1 MCKEDMV
8 ISGYALPTSSL
19 IYRKTYQEIYHSFK
33 NQNQHPSPPSPQKKN
48 SYIKH
53 VKTNFTAA
61 LPNNV
66 LHFISHL
73 SLTSLGR

>member
-33 NQNQHPSPPSPQKKN
+33 NQNQHPSPPPPQKK
-48 SYIKH
+48 K
-53 VKTNFTAA
+53 F
-61 LPNNV
+61 
-66 LHFISHL
+66 LH
-73 SLTSLGR
+73 